1 MTLLK
6 KIIRYS
12 CVGEISAALTQ
23 CTCWLKNAR
32 LMKYGWLL
40 LVCALFTEAA
50 QARPKIGLAL
60 GGGGAKGAAH
70 IGVLRVLEEHNIPVD
85 YIAGTSIGS
94 VVGGMYASG
103 LTVDEIQKIMLETP
117 WGDGYSDRIPRE
129 DLPWRAKQQSDQFN
143 IPLEVGVENNNL
155 KIPSGLL
162 YGQVATKL
170 LRSAVG
176 DLPNFD
182 SFDNLAIPYRAIAT
196 DLATYNAVIIERGSL
211 ITAMRASSSV
221 PGVLAPEVIDGV
233 MLVDG
238 GITINLPVKVV
249 RDMGAD
255 IIIAVDIGSDLLPK
269 EELRNTFEVIGQ
281 LTSFLTN
288 SNTVLQRKLLTE
300 HDYLIKPD
308 IHGLSTTDW
317 SNALLAFDR
326 GQAAVLEQVEK
337 LSLLSVDTQSYKQHL
352 LTIRTHRERLARRI
366 NKPITEIQ
374 LSKRSKVSDE
384 LILDRAALVA
394 GEQVNAAQVNDL
406 VDRVYSLDEF
416 QRVDAYSEIQGD
428 EKILHV
434 IAEEKAWGPN
444 FLQFGIGWEDDLD
457 SNSNLVFNIA
467 YTLGELTEN
476 GGELRSELKM
486 GTRRS
491 FDTEFYWPLDKKRDF
506 YSSSRYSVNS
516 FQWDYYVEDQ
526 PLVPISQQYQS
537 ISQGIGYNY
546 TQPGFV
552 ELGLTTDVGK
562 YSDPIYLGGDI
573 NYFTY
578 GAYLKFGFD
587 TLNSINFPTEGNYFH
602 FSYTLRNED
611 VDSHEVITKKPGAD
625 YIVSAVVDVNWKG
638 ALRFG
643 NHAVVAKASYS
654 EAFTEDDN
662 ESIYISYLG
671 GFLNLSGYHK
681 DALAGSKKV
690 FAAGIYQFDLGRSFL
705 DLEEFPLYLGVSL
718 EAGNVWQQEDAVET
732 DFIVSNSLYIG
743 TDTSLGPVALGFGRT
758 DDNSQAFYFYLGKNF

>member
-1 MTLLK
+1 MVTHTVKHTNKTIGIKNRDIFLSGWQKPIKQLHIPVLASVFLLF
-6 KIIRYS
+6 I
-12 CVGEISAALTQ
+12 ET
-23 CTCWLKNAR
+23 
-32 LMKYGWLL
+32 
-40 LVCALFTEAA
+40 A

-70 IGVLRVLEEHNIPVD
+70 IGVLRVLEEHHIPID

-129 DLPWRAKQQSDQFN
+129 DLPWRSKQQSDQFN
-143 IPLEVGVENNNL
+143 IPLEVGIDRNSL

-170 LRSAVG
+170 LRTAVG
-176 DLPNFD
+176 EHPIFD

-196 DLATYNAVIIERGSL
+196 DLATNNAVIIKRGSL
-211 ITAMRASSSV
+211 INAMRASSSV
-221 PGVLAPEVIDGV
+221 PGVLAPEVIDGKL
-233 MLVDG
+233 LVDG

-269 EELRNTFEVIGQ
+269 EQLRSTFEVIGQ
-281 LTSFLTN
+281 LTSFLTT
-288 SNTVLQRKLLTE
+288 SNTKLQRQLLTAD
-300 HDYLIKPD
+300 DYLIKPD
-308 IHGLSTTDW
+308 IVGLSTTDW
-317 SNALLAFDR
+317 SNALLAFER
-326 GQAAVLEQVEK
+326 GQIAAKEQSDK
-337 LSLLSVDTQSYKQHL
+337 LTLLSLEPKLYKQHL
-352 LTIRTHRERLARRI
+352 LSIKAERESLVERI
-366 NKPITEIQ
+366 NQPVTDIQ
-374 LSKRSKVSDE
+374 LIKKSSVSNE
-384 LILDRAALVA
+384 LILDRVALDSGDQIDA
-394 GEQVNAAQVNDL
+394 EQINDV
-406 VDRVYSLDEF
+406 VDRVYSLNEF
-416 QRVDAYSEIQGD
+416 QRVDAFTEIQGD

-434 IAEEKAWGPN
+434 VAEEKAWGPN

-457 SNSNLVFNIA
+457 SNSYLTFNIA

-491 FDTEFYWPLDKKRDF
+491 FDTEFYWPLDKKRNF

-516 FQWDYYVEDQ
+516 FQWDFYVEDQ

-537 ISQGIGYNY
+537 VSQGIGFNY
-546 TQPGFV
+546 TQPGFM

-562 YSDPIYLGGDI
+562 FSDPIYLGGDI

-578 GAYLKFGFD
+578 GGYLKLGFD
-587 TLNSINFPTEGNYFH
+587 TLNSINFPTEGNYFS
-602 FSYTLRNED
+602 FVYTLRNED
-611 VDSHEVITKKPGAD
+611 VDSHEVVNKKPGAD
-625 YIVSAVVDVNWKG
+625 YIRSAVVDVNWKG

-654 EAFTEDDN
+654 EAFTEDNN
-662 ESIYISYLG
+662 ESVYISYLG

-681 DALAGSKKV
+681 NALAGSKKL

-705 DLEEFPLYLGVSL
+705 DLEEFPLYLGISL
-718 EAGNVWQQEDAVET
+718 ETGNVWQQGDEVDT
-732 DFIVSNSLYIG
+732 DFIVSNSLYLG
-743 TDTSLGPVALGFGRT
+743 TDTSLGPVALGLGRA
-758 DDNSQAFYFYLGKNF
+758 DDNTPAFYFYLGKNF